1 MQVEAVLILI
11 VEVTLH
17 LLDHHRVRFQLS
29 KFQVIDG
36 NFRSLF
42 FTDLNTVEI
51 VFMGVIVQAKSI
63 SVKEMSVRIIMS
75 DNVGYN
81 L

>member
-1 MQVEAVLILI
+1 
-11 VEVTLH
+11 
-17 LLDHHRVRFQLS
+17 
-29 KFQVIDG
+29 
-36 NFRSLF
+36 
-42 FTDLNTVEI
+42 
-51 VFMGVIVQAKSI
+51 MGVIVQAKSI